1 MNGVLL
7 HRRRDTCG
15 LTGIGESTEAVMCG
29 SRGVGTIHRMPVRI
43 GLIRTMTATKTA
55 GTTTKDT
62 GIARTTA
69 IITTIMI
76 AITIETMAGTSSAG

>member
-1 MNGVLL
+1 
-7 HRRRDTCG
+7 
-15 LTGIGESTEAVMCG
+15 
-29 SRGVGTIHRMPVRI
+29 MPVRI